1 MTTARI
7 AIKIAAK
14 PPPASLNPH
23 FFPLNLQLS
32 YHNLPNALPFAMIR
46 IEVMIVNN
54 KNGIF
59 KMILLALLGAFL
71 AKGLHARQEAYTP
84 TKKEAEGWQ
93 ALAPIKKAFWLLHP
107 MRAFHFFLLQQSL
120 ALTWKLG
127 KKYLK

>member
-1 MTTARI
+1 M
-7 AIKIAAK
+7 
-14 PPPASLNPH
+14 
-23 FFPLNLQLS
+23 
-32 YHNLPNALPFAMIR
+32 
-46 IEVMIVNN
+46 NN
-54 KNGIF
+54 KNSIF

-71 AKGLHARQEAYTP
+71 AKGLNARQEAYTYTP

>member
-1 MTTARI
+1 
-7 AIKIAAK
+7 
-14 PPPASLNPH
+14 
-23 FFPLNLQLS
+23 
-32 YHNLPNALPFAMIR
+32 MIR

-71 AKGLHARQEAYTP
+71 AKGLNARQEAYTP

-93 ALAPIKKAFWLLHP
+93 ALAPIKKAFWILHP

>member
-23 FFPLNLQLS
+23 FFPLDLYLS
-32 YHNLPNALPFAMIR
+32 YHTLPNALPFAMIR

-59 KMILLALLGAFL
+59 KMILLALLGTFL

-120 ALTWKLG
+120 ALTWKIG

>member
-1 MTTARI
+1 
-7 AIKIAAK
+7 
-14 PPPASLNPH
+14 
-23 FFPLNLQLS
+23 
-32 YHNLPNALPFAMIR
+32 MIR

-59 KMILLALLGAFL
+59 KMILLALLGALL
-71 AKGLHARQEAYTP
+71 AKGLNAKQEAYTP

-93 ALAPIKKAFWLLHP
+93 ALAPIKKTFWLLHP

>member
-1 MTTARI
+1 
-7 AIKIAAK
+7 
-14 PPPASLNPH
+14 
-23 FFPLNLQLS
+23 
-32 YHNLPNALPFAMIR
+32 MIR

-54 KNGIF
+54 KNGIL

-71 AKGLHARQEAYTP
+71 AKGLNARQTAYAP
-84 TKKEAEGWQ
+84 TKKEVEGWQ

-120 ALTWKLG
+120 AMTWKLG

>member
-1 MTTARI
+1 
-7 AIKIAAK
+7 
-14 PPPASLNPH
+14 
-23 FFPLNLQLS
+23 
-32 YHNLPNALPFAMIR
+32 MIR

-54 KNGIF
+54 KNGIL

-71 AKGLHARQEAYTP
+71 AKGLNARQEAYAP

-93 ALAPIKKAFWLLHP
+93 ALAPIKKGFWLLHP

-120 ALTWKLG
+120 AMTWKLG

>member
-1 MTTARI
+1 MT
-7 AIKIAAK
+7 
-14 PPPASLNPH
+14 PPDLT
-23 FFPLNLQLS
+23 LS
-32 YHNLPNALPFAMIR
+32 YHTLPNSLPFAMIR

-54 KNGIF
+54 KNGIL

-71 AKGLHARQEAYTP
+71 AKGLQAKETAYAP
-84 TKKEAEGWQ
+84 TKRGSDGWQ
-93 ALAPIKKAFWLLHP
+93 ALAPIKKGFWLLHP

>member
-1 MTTARI
+1 
-7 AIKIAAK
+7 
-14 PPPASLNPH
+14 
-23 FFPLNLQLS
+23 
-32 YHNLPNALPFAMIR
+32 MIR

-54 KNGIF
+54 KNSIF

-71 AKGLHARQEAYTP
+71 AKGLNARQEAYTP